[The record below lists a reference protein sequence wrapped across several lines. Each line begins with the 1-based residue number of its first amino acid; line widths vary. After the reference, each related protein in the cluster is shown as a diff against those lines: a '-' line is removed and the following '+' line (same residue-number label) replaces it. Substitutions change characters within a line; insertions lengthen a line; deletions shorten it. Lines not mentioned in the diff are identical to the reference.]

1 MVVPKLISF
10 PPAVAKPIT
19 QAVISNSCHGL
30 KISLP
35 QATITMPSVV
45 FVAKPFQKST
55 TVFVCQQN
63 RQGPTATTNPPLP
76 MIGAARPPVVVSWV
90 TGGTTVSVVAA
101 VTAIVAATVA
111 AVAAAA
117 RKMMI
122 AIVRVLIL
130 AAAARARARARAL
143 PPIGSEYTKTMMSSM
158 LTMALTLTLMSTMA
172 LSAFTMVEST
182 FSAVVFVGDSNITTT
197 VQATTRMVVFM
208 CSAMVFVRDS
218 KMPMIDQAT
227 TRAPPAVVAVV
238 ALTPALILMT
248 TIVPKVS
255 RARLDR

>member
-10 PPAVAKPIT
+10 PPVVAKPIT
-19 QAVISNSCHGL
+19 QAVIFNSCHGL

-45 FVAKPFQKST
+45 FVAKPFQKSM

-130 AAAARARARARAL
+130 AAAARARARAL
-143 PPIGSEYTKTMMSSM
+143 PPIGSEYTKTAMSSM